1 MDDILVTRTGSSLI
15 TQVKTFLNTIFLI
28 KDLDPLRYFHGL
40 EVARSAKGIYLNQRK
55 YTLDILQDIGLTDA
69 RPSNVPIEQHHS
81 LLITTGDT
89 LYLQLKLVHTKD

>member
-1 MDDILVTRTGSSLI
+1 MDDILVTRGSSLI

-28 KDLDPLRYFHGL
+28 KDLGPLRYFHGL

-69 RPSNVPIEQHHS
+69 RPSNVPIYRATSFSFDYHW
-81 LLITTGDT
+81 
-89 LYLQLKLVHTKD
+89 